1 MDRVPFDTDYYIGQ
15 SFETHEE
22 HEKLISGIDTTN
34 TVPLHINMKFAPTT
48 ELTNPN
54 PPSKQGDL
62 LTAFL
67 HYDAVIR
74 IEPDGSV
81 VSSM

>member
-1 MDRVPFDTDYYIGQ
+1 M
-15 SFETHEE
+15 
-22 HEKLISGIDTTN
+22 DTTN
-34 TVPLHINMKFAPTT
+34 TVPLHINMKFASTV
-48 ELTNPN
+48 ERLNPN